1 MSFAHRVLFGRP
13 SLGRVDQLMEGLM
26 GQAQAEVQRIWPNV
40 AGAVGGF
47 PSLNVWEEG
56 DVVYAEAEVPGVKS
70 EDLDLS
76 VVGRELTVKGVRA
89 APAPQDATYHRR
101 ERGVGEFSR
110 TVKLPVDVDAEQVE
124 ASLVDG
130 VLKIA
135 LPKAASAKPRKINVK
150 S

>member
-1 MSFAHRVLFGRP
+1 MN
-13 SLGRVDQLMEGLM
+13 
-26 GQAQAEVQRIWPNV
+26 QAQAEVQRLWPNV

-56 DVVYAEAEVPGVKS
+56 DVVYAEAEVPGVKA

-76 VVGRELTVKGVRA
+76 VVGRELTVKGRRA
-89 APAPQDATYHRR
+89 APAAPDATYHRR
-101 ERGVGEFSR
+101 ERGFGEFSR
-110 TVKLPVDVDAEQVE
+110 TVKLPVDVDGDKVE

-130 VLKIA
+130 VLQIS

>member
-13 SLGRVDQLMEGLM
+13 SLERVDRLMEGLM
-26 GQAQAEVQRIWPNV
+26 GQAQAEVQRLWPNV
-40 AGAVGGF
+40 GAAGGY

-56 DVVYAEAEVPGVKS
+56 DVVYAEAEVPGVKA

-76 VVGRELTVKGVRA
+76 VVGRELTVKGNRA
-89 APAPQDATYHRR
+89 APAPSDAAYHRR
-101 ERGVGEFSR
+101 ERGFGEFSR
-110 TVKLPVDVDAEQVE
+110 TVKLPVDVDGEKVE

>member
-13 SLGRVDQLMEGLM
+13 PFGRVDRLMGELM
-26 GQAQAEVQRIWPNV
+26 GQAQAEVQRLWPNV
-40 AGAVGGF
+40 GAVVGGF

-56 DVVYAEAEVPGVKS
+56 DAVYAEAEVPGVKA

-89 APAPQDATYHRR
+89 APSAPEATYHRR

-110 TVKLPVDVDAEQVE
+110 TVKLPVDVDSEKVE
-124 ASLVDG
+124 ASLIDG

-135 LPKAASAKPRKINVK
+135 LPKAETAKPRKINVK

>member
-13 SLGRVDQLMEGLM
+13 TFGRVDRLMGELV
-26 GQAQAEVQRIWPNV
+26 GQAQSEVQRLWPNV
-40 AGAVGGF
+40 VAAAGGY

-56 DVVYAEAEVPGVKS
+56 DVVYAEAEVPGVKA

-76 VVGRELTVKGVRA
+76 VVGRELTVKGRRA
-89 APAPQDATYHRR
+89 APTAPEATYHRR

-110 TVKLPVDVDAEQVE
+110 SVKLPVDVDSEKVE

-135 LPKAASAKPRKINVK
+135 LPKAETAKPRKINVK